1 MMKFG
6 LFMFITFYAATWAI
20 STQVAVTPSVALKL
34 TVSKRAHF
42 KPLMP
47 RLLEQQEK
55 PPSYIHAVPWNRT
68 EADEATPTPHGT
80 LIQSSEKTGSPG
92 MKPADA
98 TSSPKYS
105 AVRNRNGNPV
115 EDSFL
120 ACLVGFVIFIIVLVT
135 SLVLLLF

>member
-68 EADEATPTPHGT
+68 EADGS
-80 LIQSSEKTGSPG
+80 LIQSSDKTGSPG

-98 TSSPKYS
+98 TPSPKYS
-105 AVRNRNGNPV
+105 AVRNRNGNPDQ
-115 EDSFL
+115 EYSLL